1 VGEGDGVTRRRL
13 PILVVGVVLVVL
25 ALGAAWLGRGFLV
38 LDAAAARQDVALQ
51 GAVRVEQRGDAANV
65 RLAATLDQRHR
76 SRVLAQILRTFQA
89 AIVPRGRNR
98 APETQPVDAEALV
111 AKLVPRLHDRG
122 ERAQAEVVLG
132 ILLAAAA
139 GNGNGTLESGQGTGG
154 NLLLAQALHHFQEAV
169 RFDSTNEDAKYDLE
183 LLLQEAARTPSTKPG
198 RHGHK
203 QGKKTIQPPIR
214 AQKRPDTPQASFAN
228 PGTGY

>member
-1 VGEGDGVTRRRL
+1 MSRHRL
-13 PILVVGVVLVVL
+13 RLLVVALVAVAL
-25 ALGAAWLGRGFLV
+25 ALVAAWLGRGFLV

-51 GAVRVEQRGDAANV
+51 GGVRLQHRPEAVNV
-65 RLAATLDQRHR
+65 RFAALLDQRHR
-76 SRVLAQILRTFQA
+76 SSALAQILTAFRA
-89 AIVPRGRNR
+89 ATVPHGRSL
-98 APETQPVDAEALV
+98 APQTQPVDAEAEI

-169 RFDSTNEDAKYDLE
+169 RFDPTNEDAKYDLE
-183 LLLQEAARTPSTKPG
+183 LLLQEAARTPKSTKPG
-198 RHGHK
+198 KRGHK
-203 QGKKTIQPPIR
+203 PGKKTIQPPIR
-214 AQKRPDTPQASFAN
+214 QQKRPDTPQASFAN

>member
-1 VGEGDGVTRRRL
+1 MTRYRL
-13 PILVVGVVLVVL
+13 PLLVLGVALVVA
-25 ALGAAWLGRGFLV
+25 ALGAAWLGRGFLA

-51 GAVRVEQRGDAANV
+51 GGIRLQHRAEATNV
-65 RLAATLDQRHR
+65 RFAASLDQRHR
-76 SRVLAQILRTFQA
+76 SSTLARILTDFRAATVPHGRTLTPQ
-89 AIVPRGRNR
+89 
-98 APETQPVDAEALV
+98 TQPVDAEAEI
-111 AKLVPRLHDRG
+111 AKLAPRLHDPG

-183 LLLQEAARTPSTKPG
+183 LLLQEAARTPKSTKPAK
-198 RHGHK
+198 HGHK
-203 QGKKTIQPPIR
+203 PGKKTIQPPIR

>member
-1 VGEGDGVTRRRL
+1 VTRRRL
-13 PILVVGVVLVVL
+13 PLFVLGVALVAL
-25 ALGAAWLGRGFLV
+25 ALAAAWLGRGLLA
-38 LDAAAARQDVALQ
+38 LDAAAARQDVALL
-51 GAVRVEQRGDAANV
+51 GGVRLEHRADAANV
-65 RLAATLDQRHR
+65 RLAATLDERHR
-76 SRVLAQILRTFQA
+76 SAALARILRDFADAT
-89 AIVPRGRNR
+89 IPRGRTLT
-98 APETQPVDAEALV
+98 PQIQPVDAEAEI
-111 AKLVPRLHDRG
+111 AKLVPSLHDRG
-122 ERAQAEVVLG
+122 ERAQAEVMLG

-154 NLLLAQALHHFQEAV
+154 NLLLAQALHHFQQAV

-183 LLLQEAARTPSTKPG
+183 LLLQEAARTPKQAKPG